1 MQVSLILALIVA
13 ACFLSPTSAF
23 ANPLCVKAARA
34 NLRAG
39 PGTNFKVTW
48 TVGKHMP
55 FWQTGGKGQWL
66 KVRDLDGDEHWIM
79 ASMVTTK
86 VSCVVVKTKF
96 ANLRRAPSGSA
107 PFAEIPFA
115 DRYTP
120 FKKLERRD
128 AWLRLED
135 AYNQV
140 YWVADAN
147 FWWPVKR
154 TSIGF

>member
-1 MQVSLILALIVA
+1 MRVSLISIFAAAIVWLLPGLAM
-13 ACFLSPTSAF
+13 
-23 ANPLCVKAARA
+23 ANPVCVKNDRA

-48 TVGKHMP
+48 TVGKYMP

-66 KVRDLDGDEHWIM
+66 KVRDLDGEEHWVL
-79 ASMVTTK
+79 ASMV
-86 VSCVVVKTKF
+86 SSRLNCVVVKSKY
-96 ANLRRAPSGSA
+96 ANLRRSPAGNAPL
-107 PFAEIPFA
+107 AEIPYA

-128 AWLRLED
+128 AWLRVED
-135 AYNQV
+135 DYRQV

-154 TSIGF
+154 VSVGF